1 MNPQPGCLPFALG
14 ILFLTSVFSFW
25 SCSSQPETPSD
36 ANTTETD
43 ISDTKTTE
51 ADTNKTSSAISPYPL
66 DFCLISGNDF
76 GEDPDMIP
84 YVHVYEG
91 TTIKFCCKPCLPK
104 FEKNPEQY
112 MADLNEEIEAL
123 AKESKD

>member
-1 MNPQPGCLPFALG
+1 MNPQPGCLPLALG

-25 SCSSQPETPSD
+25 GCSNQPTTAPSD
-36 ANTTETD
+36 ANTSGAET
-43 ISDTKTTE
+43 
-51 ADTNKTSSAISPYPL
+51 NQTSSQEAPYPL

-84 YVHVYEG
+84 YTHVYEG

-104 FEKNPEQY
+104 FEKNPEKY
-112 MADLNEEIEAL
+112 MADLKEEIEAL
-123 AKESKD
+123 AKEAKE

>member
-14 ILFLTSVFSFW
+14 ILFLTSFFTLW
-25 SCSSQPETPSD
+25 GCSSQPADPSD
-36 ANTTETD
+36 GNTTEPN
-43 ISDTKTTE
+43 ISDKNNTE
-51 ADTNKTSSAISPYPL
+51 TDTNRTSSAESSYPL

-123 AKESKD
+123 AKESKE